1 METILDEFSFLLILG
16 TPPPFLA
23 LPPKRKSPTYLVPS
37 LKLKYI
43 LGSII
48 TLGPGYAWPS
58 LHFLSLG
65 LAHPAAPL
73 PLLGS
78 RAASG

>member
-48 TLGPGYAWPS
+48 TLGPGYA
-58 LHFLSLG
+58 
-65 LAHPAAPL
+65 
-73 PLLGS
+73 
-78 RAASG
+78 